1 MRIGV
6 LGTGVVGQTL
16 GSRLVRAGQEV
27 MMGSRTRDNQKAV
40 AWAKSTGAGASQG
53 TFADAASFGEA
64 VFNCTSGMKSIEAL
78 EAAGEANLEGKVL
91 VDVANPLDFSRGMPP
106 TLAICNTD
114 SLGETIQRRFPA
126 SRVVKT
132 LNTMNAQIMAEPGRV
147 PGRHNVFL
155 SGNDPAAKGQV
166 AGWLSE
172 WLGWPAQSILD
183 LGDITTARGT
193 EMLLPVWLRL
203 MFALGT
209 PAFNFHIAAAP
220 AGAGAR

>member
-16 GSRLVRAGQEV
+16 GTRLVQAGQQV
-27 MMGSRTRDNQKAV
+27 MLGSRTRDNEKA
-40 AWAKSTGAGASQG
+40 AGWARAAGAAHG
-53 TFADAASFGEA
+53 TFAEAAAFAEA
-64 VFNCTSGMKSIEAL
+64 VLNCTSGMKSLEAL
-78 EAAGEANLEGKVL
+78 EAAGEGNLEGKIL
-91 VDVANPLDFSRGMPP
+91 VDVANPLDFSHGMPP

-114 SLGETIQRRFPA
+114 SLGETIQRRFPGA
-126 SRVVKT
+126 HVVKT
-132 LNTMNAQIMAEPGRV
+132 LNTMNAGVMVEPARV

-155 SGNDPAAKGQV
+155 SGNDSAAKAEV
-166 AGWLSE
+166 ARWLRE
-172 WLGWPAQSILD
+172 WLGWPAEAILD

-209 PAFNFHIAAAP
+209 PEFNFHIAGAP
-220 AGAGAR
+220 AEPR